1 MSQYKRGDI
10 ATLVSYNVISA
21 ASAVGPSE
29 MPLRLKVR
37 KAKVLKSGNK
47 QMTIDGRL
55 GNQNIPLGRVG
66 KPMEGIF
73 KNTYII
79 VVPKG
84 EEASTYIE
92 NAKESMRKSLDSA
105 KINVLKGLEFIDK
118 QAAIEDEWLEENED

>member
-1 MSQYKRGDI
+1 
-10 ATLVSYNVISA
+10 
-21 ASAVGPSE
+21 
-29 MPLRLKVR
+29 
-37 KAKVLKSGNK
+37 
-47 QMTIDGRL
+47 MTIDGRL

-84 EEASTYIE
+84 EEPSIYIE